1 VIPQSENSSRS
12 PLLKI
17 GLIGKTNAGKTTFFN
32 AATLLS
38 APVSTYPFTTKKPKV
53 GQAYV
58 KTICVCR
65 EMGVKDNPRNSSC
78 IEGARFIPVQLI
90 DLPGL
95 IKGSWKGKGLGTQ
108 FLSVASQADA
118 LIHIADASGSVD
130 ADGKLTKPGMGNPV
144 ADVYDIEEELV
155 RWFAKIVEKAI
166 KKLKKHAKKGSSVDR
181 LFTQD
186 LAGLKITGEHV
197 ARALE
202 ENALADKDLGRW
214 SHEDV
219 WGFAKSIRQISKP
232 THIIA
237 NKMDLAPADKNYVNL
252 VKEFGQA
259 FVLPA
264 SSDAELALRRAE
276 QKGYVEY
283 IPGEEVF
290 RVKDKDKLTAE
301 QRAALTYVEQR
312 VFSKWI
318 RTGVQFALNTCV
330 FKLLSMNVVYPVEDI
345 ERLAD
350 RKGNVLPDV
359 FLVPYNA
366 SVGDLAGQVH
376 TDLAKTM
383 LYAVDARTKIRL
395 PADYKLKDR
404 DIVTIVAAA
413 KGKSN

>member
-1 VIPQSENSSRS
+1 M
-12 PLLKI
+12 LKI

-38 APVSTYPFTTKKPKV
+38 APVSTYPFTTKKPNA

-166 KKLKKHAKKGSSVDR
+166 KKLKEHAKKGSSVDR

-413 KGKSN
+413 RGKSN

>member
-1 VIPQSENSSRS
+1 M
-12 PLLKI
+12 LKI

-38 APVSTYPFTTKKPKV
+38 APVSTYPFTTKKPNA

-95 IKGSWKGKGLGTQ
+95 IKGSWMGKGLGTQ

-166 KKLKKHAKKGSSVDR
+166 KKLKEHAKKGSSVDR

-395 PADYKLKDR
+395 PADYRLKDR

-413 KGKSN
+413 RGKSN

>member
-1 VIPQSENSSRS
+1 
-12 PLLKI
+12 LLKI

-32 AATLLS
+32 AATLLG
-38 APVSTYPFTTKKPKV
+38 APVSTYPFTTKKPNV

-95 IKGSWKGKGLGTQ
+95 IKGSWMGKGLGTQ

-130 ADGKLTKPGMGNPV
+130 ADGKLAKPGMGNPV

-155 RWFAKIVEKAI
+155 RWFAKIVEKTL
-166 KKLKKHAKKGSSVDR
+166 KKLKKHTKKASSIDR

-202 ENALADKDLGRW
+202 ENALAEKDLGHW

-219 WGFAKSIRQISKP
+219 WGFAKSLRKISKP
-232 THIIA
+232 TLIIA
-237 NKMDLAPADKNYVNL
+237 NKMDLAPADKNYLKL

-276 QKGYVEY
+276 QKGYIEY

-290 RVKDKDKLTAE
+290 RVKNKEKLSSE
-301 QRAALTYVEQR
+301 QREALTYVEQR

-330 FKLLSMNVVYPVEDI
+330 FKLLGMNVVYPVEDI
-345 ERLAD
+345 ETLAD

-366 SVGDLAGQVH
+366 SVGDLAGQIH
-376 TDLAKTM
+376 SDLAKTM

-395 PADYKLKDR
+395 PADYRLKDR

-413 KGKSN
+413 KGKAN